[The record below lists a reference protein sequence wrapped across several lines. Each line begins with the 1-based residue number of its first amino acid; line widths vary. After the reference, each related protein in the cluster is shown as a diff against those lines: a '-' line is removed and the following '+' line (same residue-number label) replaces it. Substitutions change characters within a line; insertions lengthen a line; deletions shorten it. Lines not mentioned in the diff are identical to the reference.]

1 MSSESEPIS
10 PRRFAAA
17 LPDLPLSALRLKVL
31 EIRNSM
37 SHLLYSNAELKPFA
51 DADPPDEVC
60 ADAIRENEAVMER
73 MLGRIAAL
81 KDEVESRGARWD
93 EFEGGT
99 AGDGEAGAA
108 EGNPGGETAGGEDT
122 GAAGGAHPA
131 WSDGTFRTGTIRLE
145 PSGGQQTGGTLSDE
159 ELARQLAERMR
170 ALEDDDG
177 DNTAQNGVHL

>member
-10 PRRFAAA
+10 PQRFAAA

-60 ADAIRENEAVMER
+60 ADAIRENEAVMVR
-73 MLGRIAAL
+73 MLERIAAL
-81 KDEVESRGARWD
+81 KEEVENRGARWD
-93 EFEGGT
+93 EFEAGTVGEGEAEGSAGGE
-99 AGDGEAGAA
+99 EAGA
-108 EGNPGGETAGGEDT
+108 GE
-122 GAAGGAHPA
+122 GAHPA

-145 PSGGQQTGGTLSDE
+145 PSSEQQTGGTLSDE

-170 ALEDDDG
+170 ALDEDGDG

>member
-10 PRRFAAA
+10 PERFAAA
-17 LPDLPLSALRLKVL
+17 LAELPLSALRLKVL

-60 ADAIRENEAVMER
+60 AEAIRENEAVMER
-73 MLGRIAAL
+73 MLVRIAAL
-81 KDEVESRGARWD
+81 KEEVENRGARWD
-93 EFEGGT
+93 EFEAAT
-99 AGDGEAGAA
+99 AGEGEAAAA
-108 EGNPGGETAGGEDT
+108 EQNASGETAGGE
-122 GAAGGAHPA
+122 GASAEGAHPA

-145 PSGGQQTGGTLSDE
+145 PSGGEQTGGTLSDE

-170 ALEDDDG
+170 ALEEDGDG